1 MLERYKQLYIQDL
14 YPRKHT
20 FKTGTCNHCKSTIP
34 IEEWYRNETELDSYY
49 PESVSFCDSCF
60 ENLEL

>member
-1 MLERYKQLYIQDL
+1 MLERYKQ
-14 YPRKHT
+14 KHT